1 MKRTALIIATAAMT
15 LTGTIASAQSY
26 YGDRNDRDYRGDR
39 DYRNDRGDRG
49 GQRWQRG
56 QRLDQRYRSRDRM
69 ISDYGRYRLQRPSR
83 GYAYY
88 RTDTGDVV
96 MAAIATGV
104 IASVFAD
111 LLNGD
116 QGYGRSGYGQPQY
129 GQPQYGQPYGQGQY
143 GQPYG
148 QYGQR
153 GYGQSQAYGQQG
165 YGGSQVYRD
174 ANGRAYTIDENGRS
188 TWIQ

>member
-1 MKRTALIIATAAMT
+1 MKRTLLLVATAAMT
-15 LTGTIASAQSY
+15 LTSSLASAQGY
-26 YGDRNDRDYRGDR
+26 NGYDGGRDRDDRG
-39 DYRNDRGDRG
+39 YRNDNRGNQG

-88 RTDTGDVV
+88 RTDTGDIV

-111 LLNGD
+111 LLNGN
-116 QGYGRSGYGQPQY
+116 QGYGQQQYGQPQY
-129 GQPQYGQPYGQGQY
+129 GQPQYRQPYGGQY
-143 GQPYG
+143 GQP
-148 QYGQR
+148 
-153 GYGQSQAYGQQG
+153 GYGQQQGYGQQG
-165 YGGSQVYRD
+165 YGGGQVYRD
-174 ANGRAYTIDENGRS
+174 ANGRAYTIDQYGRS
-188 TWIQ
+188 VWVR